1 MANHVAENPRNMST
15 SGRAT
20 LTRGRGEEEGSAPEC
35 KLPPELDQGL
45 VQQWN
50 DFMTGPLAEIN
61 KKNDT
66 NLVRERATLKLK
78 SRHHCTLSVIISSLH

>member
-1 MANHVAENPRNMST
+1 MGHLIRMANQLAENARNMSA
-15 SGRAT
+15 SGRGT

-66 NLVRERATLKLK
+66 NLV
-78 SRHHCTLSVIISSLH
+78 S